1 MNESIYKK
9 NEYNGW
15 ANYETWNVMLWIN
28 NDELLHSTLK
38 NVWSNNFTKAVNTY
52 EKWLLEFEM
61 YKRSTPDGVKWSS
74 KKINLSEVN
83 EHIDEMFGNDE

>member
-61 YKRSTPDGVKWSS
+61 HKRSTPDGVKWSS